1 MISVSGNSAGD
12 TSQYTNAQHT
22 QIKGK
27 IVFKYTPFNYWNWI
41 IDNKR
46 SKQQPSHDPQR
57 VHEYPN
63 DNCCNYL
70 ILVLFW
76 FIFISFI
83 EKCCR
88 KQKHVNAF
96 KSAPATKFTHNIAW
110 FVQGTGRMKCAY
122 FIHNFFW
129 FWNQWLMRLQK
140 HSALL
145 TFTFSHELA
154 DKYRRK
160 EILRFRRMGLE
171 SFARSLLCDADKMLK
186 KSC

>member
-1 MISVSGNSAGD
+1 MASHITGLYWIIQRNKCDTDCLPFTQIIHTFDIIHWLGVWIMISVSGNSASD

-27 IVFKYTPFNYWNWI
+27 NVFKYTPFNYWNWI

-96 KSAPATKFTHNIAW
+96 KSAPEQRNLPTTLLDLFKEPGAWNTHISFTI
-110 FVQGTGRMKCAY
+110 
-122 FIHNFFW
+122 
-129 FWNQWLMRLQK
+129 
-140 HSALL
+140 
-145 TFTFSHELA
+145 FSGF
-154 DKYRRK
+154 
-160 EILRFRRMGLE
+160 EINDW
-171 SFARSLLCDADKMLK
+171 CDCKNTAP
-186 KSC
+186 C

>member
-1 MISVSGNSAGD
+1 MRYWLPPVHAN
-12 TSQYTNAQHT
+12 YTHFRYNTLVGCVNYDKCQWQQRRWHQPVYKSMHA

-96 KSAPATKFTHNIAW
+96 KSAPEQRNLPTTLLDLFKEPGAWNTHISFTI
-110 FVQGTGRMKCAY
+110 
-122 FIHNFFW
+122 
-129 FWNQWLMRLQK
+129 
-140 HSALL
+140 
-145 TFTFSHELA
+145 FSGF
-154 DKYRRK
+154 
-160 EILRFRRMGLE
+160 EINDW
-171 SFARSLLCDADKMLK
+171 CDCKNTAP
-186 KSC
+186 C